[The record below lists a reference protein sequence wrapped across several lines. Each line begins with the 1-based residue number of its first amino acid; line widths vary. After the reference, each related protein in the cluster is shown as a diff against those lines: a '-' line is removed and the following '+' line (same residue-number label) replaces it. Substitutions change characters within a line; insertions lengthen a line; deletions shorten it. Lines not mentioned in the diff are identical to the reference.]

1 MCGGGASIR
10 EAGGYKRHQGFTV
23 GREFRAA
30 QLLGE
35 GGEGEVRPERLP
47 VRQMEQQQEWGDLS
61 RKPSLR
67 GAKCRLSP
75 AWVGGVNSELQGIL
89 DHSEDPLKLVQG
101 QEKSLEESQGFRG
114 KMAGPPWTGVRA
126 QEPMG

>member
-47 VRQMEQQQEWGDLS
+47 VRQMEQQQEWGE
-61 RKPSLR
+61 
-67 GAKCRLSP
+67 P